1 MSLGHRILAIVCQYR
16 YSIKNLKL
24 FIMKESIK
32 NGKSHQVYVIIDEQ
46 GLFLLFIL
54 KDALLD

>member
-1 MSLGHRILAIVCQYR
+1 
-16 YSIKNLKL
+16 
-24 FIMKESIK
+24 MKESIK